1 MTAEEIKAFKGR
13 GWLLNKGTETF
24 SARVVTGNGKV
35 TAEQVQ
41 AVADAARAYGSGVVT
56 LTVRQTLEV
65 PSVPAASIEAFEAA
79 LARAGL
85 SVGGTG
91 PRVRPVVSC
100 KGTLCPRGLIDTFAL
115 SEAIH
120 RRFYVG
126 WHGVALPGKFKIGV
140 GGCPNN
146 CIKPDLND
154 IGVAGA
160 VLPGGARGYRITLG
174 GHWGRTGAAGR
185 EVPGVLPD
193 EESVLA
199 FIERVLHFYRANGQP
214 GERFFKTLDRV
225 GFERAL
231 ELIG

>member
-56 LTVRQTLEV
+56 LTVRQTFEV
-65 PSVPAASIEAFEAA
+65 PGVPAASIKAFEAA
-79 LARAGL
+79 LARVGL

-185 EVPGVLPD
+185 EMPGVLPD

-199 FIERVLHFYRANGQP
+199 FIERVLNFYRANGQP
-214 GERFFKTLDRV
+214 GERFFKTLDRI